1 MVNKNKRRMSIIEI
15 HIQKDITHLGNK
27 ESSTIMKGSPED
39 KIMINQ
45 DRNSKGIH
53 HKQHHLLPGM

>member
-27 ESSTIMKGSPED
+27 ESSTIMKGSAED
-39 KIMINQ
+39 KIMIN
-45 DRNSKGIH
+45 
-53 HKQHHLLPGM
+53 